1 MENIKKIAFIWEQI
15 SYGGVESYLKYLI
28 ESKPFSNYKIVIIS
42 NSSNEGAIRLQKIL
56 VNKNLVDF
64 KFYFSINITPQN
76 FFFKIIHKALHPI
89 FFFFSIIQMYFL
101 IKKFK
106 FDIIVGQC
114 GGYGSLRTEMAAMI
128 SAQICKI
135 PVKSMVIHHEC
146 LPSILWQYFNKIINY
161 YLSSILDS
169 VITVSEATKK
179 SITNKSNI
187 LDKYSK
193 LTNLVIYPGYP
204 NITNINNKYLN
215 DLYSKFISKNK
226 IGIVSRI
233 ERNKG
238 HEDLIYAIS
247 KINHNLYK
255 HFKVFFIGKGEDEEI
270 YRLKKII
277 NNLNLEELF
286 VFTGYIS
293 EKSQSIIASLDLLVS
308 VSRRFEGFGSSIA
321 EALSVATPVLTT
333 NVGAIPEYLNNK
345 YAGIVRPNNKYDIA
359 LSLED
364 FLNNKN
370 KWIARAQLAQNY
382 FYDNFHIDKIASQYV
397 DHFQSILN
405 QINNSFNNDNY

>member
-1 MENIKKIAFIWEQI
+1 MKNIKKIAFVWEQI

-28 ESKPFSNYKIVIIS
+28 ESKPFSNCKIVIIS
-42 NSSNEGAIRLQKIL
+42 NSSNEGAIRLKKIL
-56 VNKNLVDF
+56 ENKNLVDF
-64 KFYFSINITPQN
+64 KFYFSFNIIPQK
-76 FFFKIIHKALHPI
+76 FFFKIIHKTLHPL

-106 FDIIVGQC
+106 FDTIVGQC

-128 SAQICKI
+128 SAHICKI

-146 LPSILWQYFNKIINY
+146 LPSILWPYFNKIINY

-169 VITVSEATKK
+169 VITVSEATKR

-193 LTNLVIYPGYP
+193 LSNLVIYPGYP
-204 NITNINNKYLN
+204 NITNINNNYLN
-215 DLYSKFISKNK
+215 ELYSKFISKNK

-247 KINHNLYK
+247 KINRNLFK

-293 EKSQSIIASLDLLVS
+293 EKSQTIIASLDLLVS

-321 EALSVATPVLTT
+321 EALSVSTPVLTT

-370 KWIARAQLAQNY
+370 KWIVRAQLARNY